1 MHEKDEIKEIISL
14 SETNGGAFW
23 SRHDGDIHAPNG
35 FSTIDVLNT
44 LGEIG
49 VHASDSEM
57 VRKTID
63 FLFTYYDGKGNFRYS
78 PKSTALPCITARILA
93 ALGRVG
99 YHNDPRIEDC
109 YRFFLES
116 QQNDGGWRCATVR
129 RGLAPETDA
138 SNPGT
143 TLYVLDAFRFRK
155 NPETDRIQ
163 LDKAVSF
170 LLRHWETRLPLG
182 PCRFGIGSRFLS
194 IEYPFLRYNLFYY
207 VYVLSKYGKALKDRR
222 FQEALQVLRKK
233 AVDKKIFPE
242 TPHKS
247 WNTFSFARKDRY
259 SENATRRFLEIPE
272 IQAP

>member
-1 MHEKDEIKEIISL
+1 MDEKNEIKEIISL

-49 VHASDSEM
+49 IHASDSEM
-57 VRKTID
+57 VSKAID
-63 FLFTYYDGKGNFRYS
+63 FLFTCYDGKGNFKYS
-78 PKSTALPCITARILA
+78 HKSAALPCITARILT
-93 ALGRVG
+93 ALGKVG
-99 YHNDPRIEDC
+99 YQNDPRIENC
-109 YRFFLES
+109 YEFFLES
-116 QQNDGGWRCATVR
+116 QQKDGGWRCATVK

-155 NPETDRIQ
+155 NPESDQIQ

-222 FQEALQVLRKK
+222 YQEALLILRKK
-233 AVDKKIFPE
+233 AVDDKIFPE

-247 WNTFSFARKDRY
+247 WNKFSFAQKNQY
-259 SENATRRFLEIPE
+259 SEKATRRFLEIME
-272 IQAP
+272 IQTR